1 MAESLK
7 LIFLSFLASIGFGL
21 KYEMQK
27 RYLVWAGLGGALT
40 RLLYLIL
47 LEFNNSRL
55 VYSLLAAMFA
65 SLYAEIMAMKFKM
78 PSTVFLYPAII
89 PLTPGSLIYNTAVHF
104 LLKDTAE
111 MWRNA
116 GDCALTLLGISIGFV
131 LISTFTYYRRVYFL
145 GKDIASHLLHHSHH
159 SHHPHKK

>member
-104 LLKDTAE
+104 VKRYGGNVAE
-111 MWRNA
+111 RW
-116 GDCALTLLGISIGFV
+116 GLCAD
-131 LISTFTYYRRVYFL
+131 FT
-145 GKDIASHLLHHSHH
+145 GN
-159 SHHPHKK
+159 

>member
-1 MAESLK
+1 MAESIK
-7 LIFLSFLASIGFGL
+7 LILLSFLASIGFGL
-21 KYEMQK
+21 KFQMQR

-40 RLLYLIL
+40 RLCYLLL
-47 LEFNNSRL
+47 LEVIPAKL

-89 PLTPGSLIYNTAVHF
+89 PLTPGRLIYSTAVNF
-104 LLKDTAE
+104 LLRNKYAMWQDAE
-111 MWRNA
+111 
-116 GDCALTLLGISIGFV
+116 DCALILFGISIGFV

-145 GKDIASHLLHHSHH
+145 GKDLASHLLRHT
-159 SHHPHKK
+159 HKKKS

>member
-1 MAESLK
+1 MAESIK

-21 KYEMQK
+21 KYQMQR
-27 RYLVWAGLGGALT
+27 RYLIWAGLGGALT
-40 RLLYLIL
+40 RLCYLL
-47 LEFNNSRL
+47 LVQFIDARL

-104 LLKDTAE
+104 LLQETDE
-111 MWRNA
+111 MWVYARA
-116 GDCALTLLGISIGFV
+116 CALTLLGISIGFV
-131 LISTFTYYRRVYFL
+131 LISTFTYYRRVFFL
-145 GKDIASHLLHHSHH
+145 GKDLASHLLHH
-159 SHHPHKK
+159 PHKNHK